1 MAKYKRKSF
10 SPHIYQDWIH
20 LFRQCSQE
28 QRAELLLAITDYPNY
43 EPSADVPIWDFIK
56 SQLEAQYQ
64 SMENKSQ
71 QMSTNRAKEKQK
83 STEVDQSRP
92 LLTEVNK
99 STQIEIETRIETGT
113 ETKEK
118 EISTDISKK
127 KFTHQ
132 SKFYV
137 NGQDFDE
144 FPVEALPLLKKHW
157 SDDEL
162 ESIRRDL
169 ACKPY
174 HETSVEQLLAQY
186 PSLQKQAEEH
196 FERFW
201 SSYTPVKTTD
211 GRVVSKGS
219 RKEAEA
225 KYMKIV
231 KSGANPDDILNG
243 LRAYINDCQQNNRL
257 TCGATVFLNQERW
270 KDDYKPITAI
280 AQQSISQMPR
290 MSLKEM
296 QEMQKR
302 IEVQKI
308 LNGER

>member
-83 STEVDQSRP
+83 STKVDQSQP
-92 LLTEVNK
+92 LLTEVDK
-99 STQIEIETRIETGT
+99 STQIEIETRIET

-118 EISTDISKK
+118 EISVDISKK
-127 KFTHQ
+127 KFTMQ

-137 NGQDFDE
+137 DGQYFDE
-144 FPVEALPLLKKHW
+144 FPVESLPLLKKHW

-162 ESIRRDL
+162 ESIRKEL
-169 ACKPY
+169 ACKPN
-174 HETSVEQLLAQY
+174 HETSVEQLLAKY
-186 PSLQKQAEEH
+186 PPMQKQAEEH

-201 SSYTPVKTTD
+201 MSYTPVKTTD

-219 RKEAEA
+219 RKETEA
-225 KYMKIV
+225 KYLKII
-231 KSGANPDDILNG
+231 KSGVNPDDILNG

-280 AQQSISQMPR
+280 AQQPMSQMPK

-296 QEMQKR
+296 KEMQNELE
-302 IEVQKI
+302 IQKI
-308 LNGER
+308 LRGER

>member
-56 SQLEAQYQ
+56 SQLETQYQ

-71 QMSTNRAKEKQK
+71 QMSTNRTKEKQK

-92 LLTEVNK
+92 LSTEVNK

-113 ETKEK
+113 ETK

-162 ESIRRDL
+162 ESIRKDL

-219 RKEAEA
+219 RKEAET
-225 KYMKIV
+225 KYLKIV
-231 KSGANPDDILNG
+231 KSGVNPDDILNG

-296 QEMQKR
+296 KEMQNELE
-302 IEVQKI
+302 IQKI
-308 LNGER
+308 LRGER

>member
-83 STEVDQSRP
+83 STKVDQSQP

-99 STQIEIETRIETGT
+99 STQIEIETRIET

-118 EISTDISKK
+118 ELSSDNSKK
-127 KFTHQ
+127 KVCEETVFNAGFQ
-132 SKFYV
+132 NWKF
-137 NGQDFDE
+137 D
-144 FPVEALPLLKKHW
+144 PVLLKIAKKHW
-157 SDDEL
+157 TADT
-162 ESIRRDL
+162 IRKIEIDFS
-169 ACKPY
+169 CQEY
-174 HETSVEQLLAQY
+174 NTETSIQELLERY
-186 PSLQKQAEEH
+186 PSDKDKAVLPKNIGQYEYMRPQMQK
-196 FERFW
+196 W
-201 SSYTPVKTTD
+201 
-211 GRVVSKGS
+211 
-219 RKEAEA
+219 
-225 KYMKIV
+225 I
-231 KSGANPDDILNG
+231 
-243 LRAYINDCQQNNRL
+243 
-257 TCGATVFLNQERW
+257 
-270 KDDYKPITAI
+270 DYKKSRGEKYKTEQSLMVCAKKLHELSGGNALNADAI
-280 AQQSISQMPR
+280 IEQSIANNYAGLFPLKQNATPQMPR

>member
-71 QMSTNRAKEKQK
+71 QMSTNRTKEKQK
-83 STEVDQSRP
+83 STEVDRSQ
-92 LLTEVNK
+92 LLSTEVNK

-118 EISTDISKK
+118 ELSSDNSKK
-127 KFTHQ
+127 KVCEETVFNAGFQ
-132 SKFYV
+132 NWKFEPAILKV
-137 NGQDFDE
+137 
-144 FPVEALPLLKKHW
+144 AKKHW
-157 SDDEL
+157 TADT
-162 ESIRRDL
+162 IRKIETDFS
-169 ACKPY
+169 CQEY
-174 HETSVEQLLAQY
+174 NTYTSVQELLERY
-186 PSLQKQAEEH
+186 PA
-196 FERFW
+196 
-201 SSYTPVKTTD
+201 D
-211 GRVVSKGS
+211 VSKGFKKPTLDEVKAYC
-219 RKEAEA
+219 RERMNMVDAEKWYDYYA
-225 KYMKIV
+225 SNGWKVGKNPMKDWKAAV
-231 KSGANPDDILNG
+231 RTWEKSG
-243 LRAYINDCQQNNRL
+243 YNN
-257 TCGATVFLNQERW
+257 QS
-270 KDDYKPITAI
+270 KPN
-280 AQQSISQMPR
+280 MPR

-296 QEMQKR
+296 KELQNE

-308 LNGER
+308 LRGER

>member
-71 QMSTNRAKEKQK
+71 QMSTNRTKEKQK
-83 STEVDQSRP
+83 STEVDRSQP
-92 LLTEVNK
+92 LSTEVNK
-99 STQIEIETRIETGT
+99 STQIEIETRIETGI
-113 ETKEK
+113 ETKEN
-118 EISTDISKK
+118 EISISKK
-127 KFTHQ
+127 KFTSQ

-162 ESIRRDL
+162 ESIRKDL

-174 HETSVEQLLAQY
+174 HETSVEQLLVQY
-186 PSLQKQAEEH
+186 PPLQKQAEEH

-231 KSGANPDDILNG
+231 KSGVNPDDILNG
-243 LRAYINDCQQNNRL
+243 LRAYINDCQHNNRL

-280 AQQSISQMPR
+280 AQQPMPQMPR

-296 QEMQKR
+296 KEMQNDLE
-302 IEVQKI
+302 IQKI
-308 LNGER
+308 LRGER